1 LIQRAQEHGHESF
14 DKLVLNDEV
23 ARLDPFKNV
32 EEPVADDSWQFSVL
46 KKCNVIHKLFWMCVC
61 ARRDTSLG
69 HIDEQGLEVSLGYL
83 LLKVSVHFLIKV
95 FNQDK
100 RGGLIL
106 SRHRLICLVLR

>member
-1 LIQRAQEHGHESF
+1 MVQRAQEHGHESF
-14 DKLVLNDEV
+14 NKLVLNDEV

-46 KKCNVIHKLFWMCVC
+46 KKCNVVHKLLGMRFC

-100 RGGLIL
+100 LGGLIL
-106 SRHRLICLVLR
+106 RRH